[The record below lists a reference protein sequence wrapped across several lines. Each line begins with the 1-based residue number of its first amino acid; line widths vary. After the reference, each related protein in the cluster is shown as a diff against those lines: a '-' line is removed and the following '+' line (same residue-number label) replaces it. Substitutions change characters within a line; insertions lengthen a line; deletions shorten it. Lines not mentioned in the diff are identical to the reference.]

1 MELNK
6 TAKALFE
13 FVGIY
18 TADDLIEFKKREM
31 REGESLIDAMW
42 RYYNGNY

>member
-6 TAKALFE
+6 TTKALFE

-18 TADDLIEFKKREM
+18 TADDLMDFKKREM
-31 REGESLIDAMW
+31 REGESLLDAMW
-42 RYYNGNY
+42 RYYNVTY